1 MKVSI
6 IGQELVV
13 STQVNRLKESG
24 LTTGDRTEKREALTM
39 ERVVET
45 ALAIVDRDGLEK
57 LSMRKLGAELGV
69 DPMAVYHYIPN
80 KAALLDGLIEAVMN
94 ELGVAC
100 SREATED
107 VTEWF
112 VSAFHNFWEVLRAH
126 PNVLTVMA
134 TRPIT
139 GDAGLR
145 SAECV
150 LRELHTIGLPAED
163 AMAALMSLTT
173 MTVAI
178 ALAEAGR
185 APGAMHPTVQEKIE
199 NCYLALPPEE
209 FPLFLEGLNK
219 VPTKDWG
226 RIFDFSIRI
235 FVAGLTATY
244 APGTKKPAVQ
254 ASAVSAG

>member
-1 MKVSI
+1 M
-6 IGQELVV
+6 
-13 STQVNRLKESG
+13 STQEAIVTVTYNEQPHN
-24 LTTGDRTEKREALTM
+24 DRIRPGPAEKREALTM

-45 ALAIVDRDGLEK
+45 ALAIVDRDGLSK

-100 SREATED
+100 TREPSED
-107 VTEWF
+107 ITEWF
-112 VSAFHNFWEVLRAH
+112 VCAFHTFWEVLRSH

-145 SAECV
+145 SAERI
-150 LRELHTIGLPAED
+150 LYELHGIGLPAED

-173 MTVAI
+173 MTIAI

-185 APGAMHPTVQEKIE
+185 SPENMDPSVRAKIE
-199 NCYLALPPEE
+199 NCYMALPPAE
-209 FPLFLEGLNK
+209 FPLFLEGLAQ
-219 VPTKDWG
+219 PPAKDWSQ
-226 RIFDFSIRI
+226 IFDFSIRV
-235 FVAGLTATY
+235 FVTGLVGIYAAKSKNPADRACAVTAG
-244 APGTKKPAVQ
+244 
-254 ASAVSAG
+254 

>member
-1 MKVSI
+1 
-6 IGQELVV
+6 
-13 STQVNRLKESG
+13 
-24 LTTGDRTEKREALTM
+24 M
-39 ERVVET
+39 ERVIAT

-100 SREATED
+100 PREATED
-107 VTEWF
+107 VTEWY
-112 VSAFHNFWEVLRAH
+112 VSTFQQFWNVLRSH

-145 SAECV
+145 SAERV
-150 LRELHTIGLPAED
+150 LFELRHLGLPPED
-163 AMAALMSLTT
+163 SITALMSLTT

-185 APGAMHPTVQEKIE
+185 SPESMDPSVRAKIE
-199 NCYLALPPEE
+199 HCYQMLPPAE
-209 FPLFLEGLNK
+209 FPLFLDGLCQ
-219 VPTKDWG
+219 PEAKDWA
-226 RIFDFSIRI
+226 RVFDFSIRV
-235 FVAGLTATY
+235 FVAGMTALYTRI
-244 APGTKKPAVQ
+244 TEKPADQ
-254 ASAVSAG
+254 ANAITAG

>member
-1 MKVSI
+1 VTISYNSS
-6 IGQELVV
+6 QRNQRSRSEHAA
-13 STQVNRLKESG
+13 
-24 LTTGDRTEKREALTM
+24 KREALTM
-39 ERVVET
+39 ERAIAT
-45 ALAIVDRDGLEK
+45 ALAIVDRDGLAK

-100 SREATED
+100 AREEAED

-112 VSAFHNFWEVLRAH
+112 VCAFHDFWEVLRSH

-150 LRELHTIGLPAED
+150 LYELRALGLPMKD

-185 APGAMHPTVQEKIE
+185 SPENMEPSVRAKIE
-199 NCYLALPPEE
+199 NCYLALPPAE
-209 FPLFLEGLNK
+209 FPLFLEGLAQ
-219 VPTKDWG
+219 PPAKDWG
-226 RIFDFSIRI
+226 QIFDFSIRI
-235 FVAGLTATY
+235 FVAGMVATY
-244 APGTKKPAVQ
+244 GAKTEQPADL
-254 ASAVSAG
+254 ARAFAAG

>member
-1 MKVSI
+1 
-6 IGQELVV
+6 
-13 STQVNRLKESG
+13 
-24 LTTGDRTEKREALTM
+24 M

-45 ALAIVDRDGLEK
+45 ALAIVDREGLSK

-100 SREATED
+100 PRGPEED
-107 VTEWF
+107 ITEWF
-112 VSAFHNFWEVLRAH
+112 VCAFRNFWEVLRAH

-145 SAECV
+145 SAERV
-150 LRELHTIGLPAED
+150 LQELHAIGLPASD
-163 AMAALMSLTT
+163 AMAVLMSLTT

-185 APGAMHPTVQEKIE
+185 APDKMDPSVRAKIE
-199 NCYLALPPEE
+199 QCYLALSPAE
-209 FPLFLEGLNK
+209 FPLFLEGIGQS
-219 VPTKDWG
+219 PESDWR
-226 RIFDFSIRI
+226 RIFEFSIRVYVSGL
-235 FVAGLTATY
+235 VAIYGAG
-244 APGTKKPAVQ
+244 AKKPADP
-254 ASAVSAG
+254 ARAVAAG